1 MSKHTEE
8 SISPD
13 SRPEQFIGSR
23 VQRTEDQLLL
33 KGQGLYVDDLKLNGV
48 LYSAFLRSPH
58 AHAKILSINIERAL
72 ELPGVHKIYLHQDLP
87 EIGRAHV

>member
-33 KGQGLYVDDLKLNGV
+33 KGQGQYVDDLKLNT
-48 LYSAFLRSPH
+48 RI
-58 AHAKILSINIERAL
+58 KTDTINIQLTA
-72 ELPGVHKIYLHQDLP
+72 
-87 EIGRAHV
+87 GR